1 MYQNKKARKQGG
13 VKMTHTFTATK
24 EGEDTQK
31 MVWENK
37 NQGDVDGT
45 KTFWALVTAMQGQ
58 GWTVKLT
65 SSSDKGGPI

>member
-1 MYQNKKARKQGG
+1 
-13 VKMTHTFTATK
+13 MTHTFTATK
-24 EGEDTQK
+24 EGEDTQE

-58 GWTVKLT
+58 GWTLKLT
-65 SSSDKGGPI
+65 SSSDNS